1 MITVFALTKRN
12 ILMFLKNRGDVFFS
26 LLSVLI
32 IFLLFI
38 LFLAKM
44 NIDSVQ
50 SLVHPDRRII
60 AFLVNSWVMGGI
72 IVVNSITVTL
82 SVLGIMVDDEV
93 KHRMPAFLVSPVSR
107 FKLILGYVFS
117 AFVIGVMMCTI
128 IFALSQV
135 YIAADGGSLL
145 SAVQMLEVFGII
157 LISVFSSTCFVF
169 FMVSFIK
176 TSSVFT
182 TVSIIIGSIIGM
194 IAGIYVPIGVLP
206 ETVQKFM
213 RCLPVFYNSSLM
225 QGVFTATPLS
235 EVFKGVPAKTVSHY
249 MESMGITI
257 SWGDTVVSNFSKI
270 AIVILSGIVF
280 LLLSFMAM
288 RKKRMV
294 RI

>member
-1 MITVFALTKRN
+1 
-12 ILMFLKNRGDVFFS
+12 MFLKNKADVFFS
-26 LLSVLI
+26 FLSVLI

-50 SLVHPDRRII
+50 SFIPLDRKLI

-72 IVVNSITVTL
+72 IVVNSVTVTL

-107 FKLILGYVFS
+107 LKLILGYIFS

-128 IFALSQV
+128 IFILSQV

-145 SAVQMLEVFGII
+145 SAGQVLEVFGII

-169 FMVSFIK
+169 LMVLFIK

-182 TVSIIIGSIIGM
+182 TVNIIIGSTIGL
-194 IAGIYVPIGVLP
+194 IAGIYVPIGELP
-206 ETVQKFM
+206 DTVQKFM

-225 QGVFTATPLS
+225 RDVFTATPIS
-235 EVFKGVPAKTVSHY
+235 EVFKGVPVKTVSDY
-249 MESMGITI
+249 MDSMGITI
-257 SWGDTVVSNFSKI
+257 SWGGTAVSNFSKI

-280 LLLSFMAM
+280 LILSVIAM

-294 RI
+294 RV

>member
-1 MITVFALTKRN
+1 MSTVFALTKRN
-12 ILMFLKNRGDVFFS
+12 ILMFLKNKADVFFS
-26 LLSVLI
+26 FLSAFI

-50 SLVHPDRRII
+50 GFIPLDRKII

-72 IVVNSITVTL
+72 IVVNSVTVTL
-82 SVLGIMVDDEV
+82 GVLGIMVDDETE
-93 KHRMPAFLVSPVSR
+93 HRMPAFLVSPVSR

-117 AFVIGVMMCTI
+117 AFAIGVMMCTI
-128 IFALSQV
+128 IFILSQV
-135 YIAADGGSLL
+135 YITADGGALL
-145 SAVQMLEVFGII
+145 SAEQVLEVFGII

-169 FMVSFIK
+169 LLVSFIK
-176 TSSVFT
+176 STSVFT
-182 TVSIIIGSIIGM
+182 TVSIIIGSTIGM

-206 ETVQKFM
+206 DTVQKFM

-225 QGVFTATPLS
+225 QGVFTATPIS
-235 EVFKGVPAKTVSHY
+235 EVFKGAPSRTVSDY

-257 SWGDTVVSNFSKI
+257 SWGGTVVSNCSKI
-270 AIVILSGIVF
+270 AIVVLSGIVF
-280 LLLSFMAM
+280 LLLSFVAM

-294 RI
+294 RV